1 MLLLKLKL
9 VPKGCRDLVKK
20 NKLSVWLSTVVMVYH
35 GQKIVL
41 EETGIVESTSRIV
54 SYEDL
59 LSEVTT
65 LLPTP
70 VSGNYLVKLHA

>member
-1 MLLLKLKL
+1 
-9 VPKGCRDLVKK
+9 
-20 NKLSVWLSTVVMVYH
+20 MVYH